1 MMGSYISS
9 SALVAKVSVGY
20 LATKL
25 LLSNLFI
32 VIIRIAD
39 SSCTICETIRL
50 YFLYFLG
57 LSRR

>member
-39 SSCTICETIRL
+39 SSCTICETIVL
-50 YFLYFLG
+50 VLFG
-57 LSRR
+57 IE